1 VGINTTIGATSLRP
15 KNGLNWQ
22 WDAGSNPA
30 LSSQKTIM
38 FPYLERDG
46 FFLPSYYPIICT
58 FIGR

>member
-38 FPYLERDG
+38 FPYLEKDG
-46 FFLPSYYPIICT
+46 FFCAQLLSYNLHIY
-58 FIGR
+58 R